1 MSEGS
6 QDPAIDQAELDALL
20 SSLAEGEGFADTPQ
34 SAVGKPKA
42 ESEKSSSRKD
52 SQPESASMG
61 IDQEELDKLLA
72 SLGDEE
78 IFADSP
84 EQIIAAKQAALESNA
99 STDIDQAELDA
110 LLAAM
115 GDEELFSDEPPQI
128 KASNANPS
136 PPKQERTLSQEEIDA
151 LLASL
156 GN

>member
-1 MSEGS
+1 MTEDS
-6 QDPAIDQAELDALL
+6 QKSAIDQAELDALL
-20 SSLAEGEGFADTPQ
+20 SSMAEGDLFDDMPQ
-34 SAVGKPKA
+34 SAAGKQGS
-42 ESEKSSSRKD
+42 ESEKSASRND
-52 SQPESASMG
+52 SQAGSASTE
-61 IDQEELDKLLA
+61 IDQAELDKLLA

-84 EQIIAAKQAALESNA
+84 DQIIAAKQAALESNA